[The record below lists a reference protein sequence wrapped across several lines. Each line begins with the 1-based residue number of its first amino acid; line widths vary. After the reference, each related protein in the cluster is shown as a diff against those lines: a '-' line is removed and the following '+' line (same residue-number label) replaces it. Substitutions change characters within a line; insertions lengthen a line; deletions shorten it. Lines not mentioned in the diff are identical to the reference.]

1 MAGVAAFFTAS
12 YIIFVN
18 PAVLTGA
25 GIRDYSSLVAATC
38 LASAL
43 GCFLI
48 ALIAKTP
55 VVIIPGMGLNAY
67 FVSVCAGGKVSW
79 QTAFALVVIS
89 GILMLLFTLAA
100 VRWKELFTIPDCLK
114 SGISAGIG
122 LFIGLVGMSFGKA
135 MKFGKDG
142 MSLGDLS
149 TVDFRIYLIG
159 LAVSLFF
166 IVRKKSFALVA
177 GIFAAWIYA
186 LLSGQTSIS
195 MIAPAVPGET
205 FGALD
210 FSAAFEVRNIAIV
223 FSFFF
228 VAMLDG
234 LGASVAI
241 LNQAGLSDQAKFS
254 KTLVVNGISTIAG
267 GVLGT
272 SPMVV
277 GIESASGVSSGGRT
291 GMMAA
296 VCGVLFLVALP
307 LYFAVYSIAQCKP
320 IVGPALTLVG
330 LFMMKEVSKVQWDD
344 FTEAIPAFL
353 TAIFMPFTFAVENG
367 LYVGPVSFVLV
378 KIFAG
383 RVREIP
389 PIISVLACLVVI
401 KFIILG

>member
-1 MAGVAAFFTAS
+1 MSGVAAFFTAS

-38 LASAL
+38 MASAL
-43 GCFLI
+43 GCFLV

-55 VVIIPGMGLNAY
+55 IVMIPGMGLNAY
-67 FVSVCAGGKVSW
+67 FVSVCAGGKVGW
-79 QTAFALVVIS
+79 QAAFGLVVLS
-89 GILMLLFTLAA
+89 GIVMLAFTLAGL
-100 VRWKELFTIPDCLK
+100 RWKQLFVIPDCLK

-122 LFIGLVGMSFGKA
+122 LFIGMVGMGFGGV

-142 MSLGDLS
+142 MRLGDLS
-149 TVDFRIYLIG
+149 TAEFQIYLIG
-159 LAVSLFF
+159 LLVSIFF
-166 IVRKKSFALVA
+166 IVNKKS
-177 GIFAAWIYA
+177 YA
-186 LLSGQTSIS
+186 LLLGILAAWAYALASGATKIEL
-195 MIAPAVPGET
+195 IPPAVPGET

-210 FSAAFEVRNIAIV
+210 FSNAFKVGSIPIV

-241 LNQAGLSDQAKFS
+241 LNQAGISDHLKLG
-254 KTLVVNGISTIAG
+254 KTLVVNGISTVAG

-296 VCGVLFLVALP
+296 TCGVLFLVALP
-307 LYFAVYSIAQCKP
+307 LYFVIYSIAQCKP

-367 LYVGPVSFVLV
+367 LYVGLVSFVLV
-378 KIFAG
+378 KLFAG
-383 RVREIP
+383 RAREIP
-389 PIISVLACLVVI
+389 GVIFFFACLVVI